1 MDGVISRKL
10 EKSSFQLSQR
20 ICADTG
26 LLRRL
31 QSKIGFM
38 VFDINSLNRNIIIFF
53 YVSSPLNLGLLLGN
67 RTRQETGKEIKIQ

>member
-26 LLRRL
+26 LLRSL

-38 VFDINSLNRNIIIFF
+38 VFEHKLTESQHNYI
-53 YVSSPLNLGLLLGN
+53 LLGE
-67 RTRQETGKEIKIQ
+67 QFP